1 MGHSE
6 NIFLVGPMGVG
17 KSTIGKQVAAKL
29 GLKFTDSDREIQQ
42 RTGVDIPTIF
52 EFEGEAGF
60 RKREKAIVDE
70 LTQQKGL
77 VLATGGGVVLDSENR
92 QHLAARGLVIYL
104 HCSPKQQYART
115 QKDRNRPLLQTEDP
129 LAKLQELMEQRDP
142 LYRQVA
148 DYVVSTE
155 KRNATAVTKEIVKL
169 FSNEET

>member
-92 QHLAARGLVIYL
+92 QYLAARGLVIYL

-155 KRNATAVTKEIVKL
+155 KRNATAVTKEIIKL